1 MIYSTI
7 LLNAKNRRKIASSE
21 YWAEPI
27 PRKIINQYLAQLE
40 TLIKKSERLKYKPV
54 VLGDYKFISRE
65 CGDKGIIIFVTDHDE
80 SDDEVIN
87 KINRAASSLR
97 FVLDKQTTKF
107 VKTNYEQLVA
117 RFIQS
122 QFVIAL
128 VGHMGVGKTSLLHL
142 LMGKP
147 PPELHVPTIAVN
159 TEVIEDIRFANYELV
174 IFDFAGREAAGKLWD
189 FSFTDMIFL
198 LTDSTLKNII
208 ASKSIFTEILSE
220 YPEMPIVLVAN
231 KQDTPNSLDPSAISK
246 VMGLDSHAMVA
257 IDIAYRNDLLHIIV
271 QALSDCFDLEVPNL
285 PVEQLLCIEGES

>member
-27 PRKIINQYLAQLE
+27 PRKIINQYLSQLE
-40 TLIKKSERLKYKPV
+40 ILTEKSERSKYKPV
-54 VLGDYKFISRE
+54 ALGDYKFYSRE
-65 CGDKGIIIFVTDHDE
+65 CGKGIIIFVTDHDE
-80 SDDEVIN
+80 SDEDAIN
-87 KINRAASSLR
+87 KINRAARTLR
-97 FVLDKQTTKF
+97 VVLDKQPTKY
-107 VKTNYEQLVA
+107 VKTNYEEIIS

-122 QFVIAL
+122 RFVIAL
-128 VGHMGVGKTSLLHL
+128 VGQIGVGKTSLLHL

-147 PPELHVPTIAVN
+147 PPETHIPTIAVN
-159 TEVIEDIRFANYELV
+159 TEVIEDIKFANYELV

-231 KQDTPNSLDPSAISK
+231 KQDTPNSLDPTAISK
-246 VMGLDSHAMVA
+246 VMGSDSHAMVA
-257 IDIAYRNDLLHIIV
+257 IDLAYRENLLQLLVNVLLEH
-271 QALSDCFDLEVPNL
+271 FDLEVPNI
-285 PVEQLLCIEGES
+285 PAEELLCIES